1 MPTDPPRGPGV
12 AARQGPPDGFG
23 ALADLPA
30 LPVREH
36 VPELLEA
43 LDAAGAAVLVAPP
56 GTGKTTLVPLALA
69 GRLPAGRVL
78 VAEPRRVA
86 VRAAAARM
94 ASTLGEPVGE
104 RVGYAVRGERR
115 RSARTRVEVVTTGLL
130 VARLQRD
137 PELDGVAAVV
147 LDECHERHLDTDLA
161 LAFLADV
168 RAALRPDLLVLAA
181 SATAAAGPVAAA
193 LRDGEPAPIVRV
205 AGTGH
210 PVETQWVPPPRP
222 VAPPHG
228 MRVAPALLDHVATV
242 VGRALE
248 RPGDVLVFL
257 PGRGEIDGVSRR
269 LGSSV
274 DTEVLR
280 LHGGQ
285 PAAQQDA
292 VLGGPGPRRRIVLA
306 TAVAETSLT
315 VPGVRSVV
323 DAGLAREP
331 RTDHARGLGALV
343 TVLASR
349 SAATQRAGRAGREAP
364 GTVWRC
370 WAEAEHAHRR
380 EHPEPEIAHADLTA
394 LALALARWG
403 TPDGRGLALLDAPP
417 AGALAAAHTVLRGLG
432 AVGADGTA
440 TPRGHAIAAIGIH
453 PRLGRAL
460 LDGADRV
467 GVRRA
472 TEIVALLSDE
482 SGGTGEADDLA
493 ARWRRVRETR
503 DPRWRAEVERL
514 RAALPTSAP
523 DGGAARVPDDLAAGL
538 VVGLAHPDRLARPRR
553 AGGTELL
560 MSGGT
565 GAALGPSSALRGLP
579 WLAVADA
586 ARGPGEATATVR
598 LAAPLD
604 EAGALEAGAP
614 LRETITEVA
623 WVDGDVRAETRD
635 VLGALVLARRPLAHP
650 DHAAVAAA
658 LRTGLHDEGLGLLRW
673 TGTAI
678 ALRERLAFLHAA
690 LGPPWPA
697 VDDASLLADLDV
709 WLGPE
714 LAGARRRADLARIT
728 PASALRRLV
737 PPDRAHRLDELAP
750 PTLTLPDGRAVRVDY
765 TDPQAPT
772 VSLRVQQAFGWT
784 SAPTLAGVPVVVALL
799 SPAGRPVAVTADL
812 ASFWAG
818 AYREV
823 RAQLR
828 GRYPKHAW
836 PEVPP
841 GS

>member
-1 MPTDPPRGPGV
+1 VPPDTPRDPAI
-12 AARQGPPDGFG
+12 AARHGGGFG
-23 ALADLPA
+23 APADLPA
-30 LPVREH
+30 LPVRDH
-36 VPELLEA
+36 VPELLAA

-69 GRLPAGRVL
+69 GHLPAGRVL

-94 ASTLGEPVGE
+94 AWTLGEAVGE

-168 RAALRPDLLVLAA
+168 RASLRPDLLLLAA
-181 SATAAAGPVAAA
+181 SATAAADPVAAA
-193 LRDGEPAPIVRV
+193 LGDDGPAPVVRV
-205 AGTGH
+205 PGTGH
-210 PVETQWVPPPRP
+210 PVEIRWVAPPRP

-228 MRVAPALLDHVATV
+228 LRVAPALLDHVATV
-242 VGRALE
+242 IGRALE
-248 RPGDVLVFL
+248 QPGDVLVFL
-257 PGRGEIDGVSRR
+257 PGRGEIEGVARR
-269 LGSSV
+269 LGSLPDV
-274 DTEVLR
+274 EILR

-292 VLGGPGPRRRIVLA
+292 VLAGPGSRQRVVLA

-315 VPGVRSVV
+315 VPGVRTVV

-331 RTDHARGLGALV
+331 RTDHARGLDALV

-380 EHPEPEIAHADLTA
+380 EHPDPEIAHADLTA
-394 LALALARWG
+394 FALALARWG
-403 TPDGRGLALLDAPP
+403 TPEGRGLALLDAPP
-417 AGALAAAHTVLRGLG
+417 VGALAAAHTVLRSLG
-432 AVGADGTA
+432 AVTADGTA
-440 TPRGHAIAAIGIH
+440 TRRGHAIAAVGVH

-460 LDGADRV
+460 LDGAERV
-467 GVRRA
+467 GARRA
-472 TEIVALLSDE
+472 TEIVALLADD
-482 SGGTGEADDLA
+482 SGGAGASDDLA
-493 ARWRRVRETR
+493 ARWRRARDTRE
-503 DPRWRAEVERL
+503 PRWRAEVGRL
-514 RAALPTSAP
+514 RSALPGTAG
-523 DGGAARVPDDLAAGL
+523 DDRGGGTVPDDLAAGL

-553 AGGTELL
+553 EGGAELL

-565 GAALGPSSALRGLP
+565 GAALGASSGLRGLP

-604 EAGALEAGAP
+604 EAGALEVGAP
-614 LRETITEVA
+614 LRDTVTEVA

-635 VLGALVLARRPLAHP
+635 VLGALVLTRRPLAHP
-650 DHAAVAAA
+650 DRAAVAAA
-658 LRTGLHDEGLGLLRW
+658 LRVGLQDEGLGLLRW
-673 TGTAI
+673 TEPAT
-678 ALRERLAFLHAA
+678 ALRDRLAFLHAA

-697 VDDASLLADLDV
+697 VDDAALLADLDV

-714 LAGARRRADLARIT
+714 LTGARRRADLARIAPT
-728 PASALRRLV
+728 SALRRLV

-750 PTLTLPDGRAVRVDY
+750 PQLTLPDGRRVRVDY
-765 TDPQAPT
+765 TDPQAPS
-772 VSLRVQQAFGWT
+772 VALRVQQAFGWT
-784 SAPTLAGVPVVVALL
+784 AAPTLAGVPVVVHLL

-818 AYREV
+818 GYRDV

-841 GS
+841 GV